1 MKNILLLG
9 ATGSIGT
16 QTLDIIR
23 NHPNEYKLVAFS
35 YGHNTTK
42 AMAIIKEFRPKLVV
56 TPFPEEL
63 RKIKMMGI
71 KASNE
76 FLDVVKYPI
85 DNAYVVNALV
95 GSVGLIPTIEA
106 IKNNR
111 ILLLANKESL
121 VMAGEL
127 INSLLPKYYSTIVPI
142 DSEHSGL
149 YQLLKTVDRD
159 EVNRL
164 IITASGGAL
173 RDYPLEKLNDA
184 TLKEAINHPTW
195 TMGQKITVDS
205 STMMNKVFEIIEAY
219 YLFNF
224 DYHKIHAVMDKESK
238 IHAMIELND
247 GTIKYHY
254 AKNDMHLPIEYA
266 MQYPNSIDFNV
277 ANTTY
282 KTYIEMKEA
291 NNLEDLDDV
300 RFPLLQ
306 MAYTTL
312 ERGKFS
318 GVILNAS
325 NEALVNKFIKGE
337 IKYGDII
344 KGIMDAMKKFNFD
357 HLEYNLENIL
367 YVNDQVIKEVSK

>member
-149 YQLLKTVDRD
+149 YQLLKTVDR
-159 EVNRL
+159 
-164 IITASGGAL
+164 S
-173 RDYPLEKLNDA
+173 
-184 TLKEAINHPTW
+184 W
-195 TMGQKITVDS
+195 FQ
-205 STMMNKVFEIIEAY
+205 
-219 YLFNF
+219 
-224 DYHKIHAVMDKESK
+224 
-238 IHAMIELND
+238 
-247 GTIKYHY
+247 
-254 AKNDMHLPIEYA
+254 
-266 MQYPNSIDFNV
+266 
-277 ANTTY
+277 
-282 KTYIEMKEA
+282 
-291 NNLEDLDDV
+291 
-300 RFPLLQ
+300 
-306 MAYTTL
+306 
-312 ERGKFS
+312 
-318 GVILNAS
+318 
-325 NEALVNKFIKGE
+325 
-337 IKYGDII
+337 
-344 KGIMDAMKKFNFD
+344 
-357 HLEYNLENIL
+357 
-367 YVNDQVIKEVSK
+367 